1 VRNIREEGNG
11 RASRA
16 ELRGFLEAAAA
27 RVNAAQQNLD
37 KQKQWFINM
46 VL

>member
-27 RVNAAQQNLD
+27 HVNVAQQKFD
-37 KQKQWFINM
+37 K
-46 VL
+46 

>member
-16 ELRGFLEAAAA
+16 ELRGFLDAAAA
-27 RVNAAQQNLD
+27 RVNAARQKI
-37 KQKQWFINM
+37 KQVKTIT
-46 VL
+46 